1 MPGPRPELSA
11 ALRVIAELGR
21 LLFGRLPSKTGAE
34 EECRREELL
43 CGAEGLLT
51 RLTKEALAKPS

>member
-21 LLFGRLPSKTGAE
+21 LLFGRLSSRTGAE

-43 CGAEGLLT
+43 RGAEDLMT
-51 RLTKEALAKPS
+51 RLAKEALAKPS